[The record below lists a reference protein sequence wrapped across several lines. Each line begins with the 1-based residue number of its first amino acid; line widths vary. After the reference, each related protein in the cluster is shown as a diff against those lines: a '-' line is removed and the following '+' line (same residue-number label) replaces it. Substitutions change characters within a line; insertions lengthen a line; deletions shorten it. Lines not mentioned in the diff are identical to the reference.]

1 MPGRVDLF
9 HVSIDRRCQR
19 GISLVRNCGS
29 AIPLPGIHATPFLWK
44 HPMNCS
50 LHLIHV
56 FVVFLGG
63 IAINLAANSDQAH
76 AQGCC
81 FGTSRAPAYPVG
93 PPVPVN
99 PTAPAGTAM
108 NSYYGSYGMLPPS
121 PGTLLPAG
129 LPQTSAA
136 FLPTAAYDTRWQ
148 QTPVTYYRPVTQY
161 DPNYGTTVTS
171 LQPCT
176 SYQYQAAR
184 VPLVAPS
191 TFGSPTYAVNRMPVT
206 NMPAYYPQ
214 AGLPVGSVPMPSAYP
229 TLQQLPTVGTPVIAN
244 RMNQASTGTSSG
256 PSSTLPLATMA
267 PPAGTVVTA
276 NHLAP
281 MSMMTA
287 PNAATQAT
295 AWMPATTVPMPQVPI
310 TSAIPGTGTPVYT
323 VPATVP
329 TTSLSPCPNG
339 VCAPSIPGAT
349 SVIPLGPPTLMSP
362 SSMSPSSPF
371 PSTSSASTT
380 PFLPSVTNPILPNP
394 GDTNPVLPPSNNY
407 DPEATRPPTLGNS
420 AAMYPMKRIPVAE
433 IDRGAP
439 VPVRSAEPPA
449 AQPIPQPEN
458 RALPSAPPV
467 LPPSTLEPLKAPS
480 DLDAKPRWNPKLL
493 PRSNGESRET
503 VASTPKHSSAT
514 V

>member
-1 MPGRVDLF
+1 LF
-9 HVSIDRRCQR
+9 HVSIDQRCQR
-19 GISLVRNCGS
+19 GISLVRDCG
-29 AIPLPGIHATPFLWK
+29 IGFGPPGIYAILFLWK
-44 HPMNCS
+44 HPMNRT

-63 IAINLAANSDQAH
+63 TAISLTAGLGQAH
-76 AQGCC
+76 GQGCC
-81 FGTSRAPAYPVG
+81 FGTNRAPAYPAG
-93 PPVPVN
+93 PPIPVN

-121 PGTLLPAG
+121 PGTLFPAG
-129 LPQTSAA
+129 LPQSSAA
-136 FLPTAAYDTRWQ
+136 FFPTAAYDTRWQ

-191 TFGSPTYAVNRMPVT
+191 TFGDQTYSANRWPVA
-206 NMPAYYPQ
+206 NAPAYYPQ
-214 AGLPVGSVPMPSAYP
+214 AALPVGSVPTASAYP
-229 TLQQLPTVGTPVIAN
+229 TFQQLPTVGTPVIAN

-256 PSSTLPLATMA
+256 PSSTLPLATMSPSA
-267 PPAGTVVTA
+267 STVVTA
-276 NHLAP
+276 NHIAP
-281 MSMMTA
+281 MSVMA
-287 PNAATQAT
+287 VPNAATQAT
-295 AWMPATTVPMPQVPI
+295 AWMPATTTVPMPQVPI

-329 TTSLSPCPNG
+329 TTSLTPCPNG
-339 VCAPSIPGAT
+339 VCAPSIPGAS

-362 SSMSPSSPF
+362 SSPSSLP
-371 PSTSSASTT
+371 SSASTT
-380 PFLPSVTNPILPNP
+380 PFLPSVTNPIYPNP
-394 GDTNPVLPPSNNY
+394 GDINPVLPPSNSY
-407 DPEATRPPTLGNS
+407 DPEAARPPSLGNS
-420 AAMYPMKRIPVAE
+420 AAMYPMKRIPVSD

-439 VPVRSAEPPA
+439 VPVRTVEPPA
-449 AQPIPQPEN
+449 AQPIPQPES

-480 DLDAKPRWNPKLL
+480 DFDAKPRWNPKLL

-503 VASTPKHSSAT
+503 VASTPTHSCVT